1 MLNKQKQNHKRYL
14 IDRGRQIEMHWTNLI
29 QICDMCLIYIDL
41 RQIIKNKIRIQYT
54 LYTRFYSISPLF
66 GPDIENKHTK
76 LSPVLVQKRILL
88 VLRYKKKNYICRCLT
103 VCSCLVFGCYQIRLA
118 GEERRPKQKKLIL
131 MRDARETHYRHNLW
145 PRIITHTHIQHA
157 SDSLR
162 NKQN

>member
-14 IDRGRQIEMHWTNLI
+14 IDRRRQIEMHWTNLI

-41 RQIIKNKIRIQYT
+41 HQIIKNKIRIQYT

-76 LSPVLVQKRILL
+76 LSPVLVQKRIPFGFTIQ
-88 VLRYKKKNYICRCLT
+88 KKLYRCLT

-118 GEERRPKQKKLIL
+118 GEERRAKQKKKLIL

-157 SDSLR
+157 SNSVR
-162 NKQN
+162 QN